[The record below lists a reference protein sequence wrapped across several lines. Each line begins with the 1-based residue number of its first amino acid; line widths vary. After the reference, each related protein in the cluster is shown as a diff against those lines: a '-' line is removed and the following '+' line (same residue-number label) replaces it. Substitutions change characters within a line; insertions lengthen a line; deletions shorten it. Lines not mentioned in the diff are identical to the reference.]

1 MDTDDSSVFSFSTSA
16 AVGVWLE
23 SLILYIRALN
33 YMGVYR
39 ADEQEE
45 LHGALYELS
54 YYTLEVLNFDLVLAQ
69 VLYFFKRVHTVTGC
83 LSFVVSVAKIGRRT
97 AASNFF
103 LPFFEDYMRLSSH
116 FATMRGKCL
125 KNCRKNMTLRVFSI
139 PSSPLLVSMCSFWCG
154 YLTKRCEVGRVEA
167 V

>member
-54 YYTLEVLNFDLVLAQ
+54 YYTLEVLSAILLIALHGPGCHDDADAEEGEHLMG
-69 VLYFFKRVHTVTGC
+69 YFME
-83 LSFVVSVAKIGRRT
+83 T
-97 AASNFF
+97 AATD
-103 LPFFEDYMRLSSH
+103 EDGADGIDEIVHGVDVGGQIGPLGHRSC
-116 FATMRGKCL
+116 RG
-125 KNCRKNMTLRVFSI
+125 
-139 PSSPLLVSMCSFWCG
+139 
-154 YLTKRCEVGRVEA
+154 E
-167 V
+167 

>member
-54 YYTLEVLNFDLVLAQ
+54 YYTL
-69 VLYFFKRVHTVTGC
+69 
-83 LSFVVSVAKIGRRT
+83 
-97 AASNFF
+97 
-103 LPFFEDYMRLSSH
+103 
-116 FATMRGKCL
+116 
-125 KNCRKNMTLRVFSI
+125 
-139 PSSPLLVSMCSFWCG
+139 
-154 YLTKRCEVGRVEA
+154 
-167 V
+167 

>member
-1 MDTDDSSVFSFSTSA
+1 MDTDDSSVFSFSTNGA

-23 SLILYIRALN
+23 SLSLYIRALN

-69 VLYFFKRVHTVTGC
+69 VDSHRGQTHRLHNCT
-83 LSFVVSVAKIGRRT
+83 
-97 AASNFF
+97 F
-103 LPFFEDYMRLSSH
+103 LKGFIL
-116 FATMRGKCL
+116 
-125 KNCRKNMTLRVFSI
+125 
-139 PSSPLLVSMCSFWCG
+139 
-154 YLTKRCEVGRVEA
+154 
-167 V
+167 